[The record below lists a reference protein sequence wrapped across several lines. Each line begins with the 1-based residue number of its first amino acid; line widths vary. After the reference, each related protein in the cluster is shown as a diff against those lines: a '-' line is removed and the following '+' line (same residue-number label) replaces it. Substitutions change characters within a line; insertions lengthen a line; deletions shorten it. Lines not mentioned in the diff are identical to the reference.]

1 MNLNKILQTYA
12 INENEIGYKI
22 HSTSNNDNT
31 LEVYFEDIEDKII
44 EKIRKADLVFGC
56 IAWLTNEKILKEM
69 AKKHCIIVIQEE
81 DFLRP
86 DINFDGDKK
95 QWKNKIYELY
105 TKLEGEY
112 LCAIIPDINYC
123 GGVNTGVRRFGF
135 INKDKSPAFPRM
147 HNKFIICAKY
157 NTEDHN
163 ITMTFNEVITG
174 SYNYTYNSTNSIEN
188 IMCVKD
194 EKIVNAYFENFKD
207 ILVCSVPLDWSAEWK
222 PSPDDLRYGS

>member
-1 MNLNKILQTYA
+1 MNLNKILQKHA
-12 INENEIGYKI
+12 IREKDDKFVSQ
-22 HSTSNNDNT
+22 STSTTKNT

-69 AKKHCIIVIQEE
+69 EKKHCVIVVQEE

-86 DINFDGDKK
+86 DINFDGDKQK
-95 QWKNKIYELY
+95 WKNKIFELY
-105 TKLEGEY
+105 KQLDGHE
-112 LCAIIPDINYC
+112 LQFIIKDINYFRW
-123 GGVNTGVRRFGF
+123 VNTGVRRFGF

-163 ITMTFNEVITG
+163 TTMTFNEVITG